1 MQMPTGKHG
10 VSLALPSI
18 PDCRPCPA
26 LPEPPAVS
34 KSMLAA
40 SAVASRADK
49 QLAPLCRCRCSLS
62 AA

>member
-1 MQMPTGKHG
+1 
-10 VSLALPSI
+10 
-18 PDCRPCPA
+18 
-26 LPEPPAVS
+26 
-34 KSMLAA
+34 MLAA